1 MLNLPKF
8 TFGARS
14 SRQRPASQRGERGT
28 PRDGNWLEQS
38 SQTRRHNKIY
48 MNNGP
53 LAQLVER
60 LHGMQKVTGSNP
72 VRSTSGPV
80 VQQVEHCIRI
90 AEVSGSSPL
99 WSTSDLTF
107 DT

>member
-1 MLNLPKF
+1 M
-8 TFGARS
+8 
-14 SRQRPASQRGERGT
+14 
-28 PRDGNWLEQS
+28 
-38 SQTRRHNKIY
+38 RRHNRIY
-48 MNNGP
+48 MKNGP

-99 WSTSDLTF
+99 WSTADFQSEF
-107 DT
+107 PIPNF